1 MTKLGDLTELLS
13 MEAFALHRDIDAL
26 SGLLKAC
33 PNCSMVRAVEIK
45 RLDELA
51 GAVKQVV
58 AGLKAMTEEAREGT
72 KRGGESQCDD

>member
-13 MEAFALHRDIDAL
+13 MEAFDLHRDIDAL

-33 PNCSMVRAVEIK
+33 PNCSVARAREIK

-58 AGLKAMTEEAREGT
+58 AGLKAMTEEANKDT
-72 KRGGESQCDD
+72 KGGEESQCGG